1 MPNLTQFD
9 RIFPALALKML
20 AQFGTSAIFTHT
32 EVQTYDTSTLSQPS
46 VSESYNVKV
55 AFPPD
60 PRGVY
65 IVDRFENGSLAASSH
80 RRVLM
85 AALDAPVA
93 PTNGDI
99 LTIGG
104 VDYTIL
110 TWSPIY
116 SGEKIAAYEM
126 KIDF

>member
-1 MPNLTQFD
+1 MVTLTQFD
-9 RIFPALALKML
+9 KIFPALALKML
-20 AQFGTSAIFTHT
+20 NDFGTSAIFTHT
-32 EVQTYDTSTLSQPS
+32 EIETYDPSTLSQPTVS
-46 VSESYNVKV
+46 VSYNVKV

-65 IVDRFENGSLAASSH
+65 IVDRFDNGSLSESSH

-85 AALDAPVA
+85 AALGVPIA

-99 LTIGG
+99 LTIGDN
-104 VDYTIL
+104 DYSIL

-116 SGEKIAAYEM
+116 SGEMIAAYEM